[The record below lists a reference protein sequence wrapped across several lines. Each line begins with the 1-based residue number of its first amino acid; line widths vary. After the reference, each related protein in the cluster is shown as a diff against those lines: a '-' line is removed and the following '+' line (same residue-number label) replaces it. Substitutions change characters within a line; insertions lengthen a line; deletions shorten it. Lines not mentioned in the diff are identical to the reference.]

1 MKKRGKKIHNSV
13 ALNPLNAKLFM
24 TYELPTRAAL
34 LALFNNT
41 ATVDHL
47 AHLYALGDLSNR
59 IAKEP
64 HIIAHAATV
73 MRLCSVIYDLKCK
86 ANDTV
91 TASMIASANL
101 LLDWMSEQRNAD
113 ISKHAQEAIREFG
126 R

>member
-1 MKKRGKKIHNSV
+1 MRKKGRKIKNTI
-13 ALNPLNAKLFM
+13 ALNPLNQKRFIDF
-24 TYELPTRAAL
+24 ELPARAAL

-47 AHLYALGDLSNR
+47 ANLYTLGDMSNR

-73 MRLCSVIYDLKCK
+73 MRLCSVIHDAKCK
-86 ANDTV
+86 ASDSV
-91 TASMIASANL
+91 AGSMIASANL
-101 LLDWMSEQRNAD
+101 LLDWMGGQRNAD
-113 ISKHAQEAIREFG
+113 ISKHAQEAIRELG

>member
-1 MKKRGKKIHNSV
+1 MKKRGKRIKNTV

-64 HIIAHAATV
+64 YIIAHAATV

-113 ISKHAQEAIREFG
+113 ISKHAQEAIRELG